1 MKPVFDENLDN
12 MFFPFFFFFV
22 NGRTRNV
29 GYVL

>member
-12 MFFPFFFFFV
+12 MFLFFFFFV